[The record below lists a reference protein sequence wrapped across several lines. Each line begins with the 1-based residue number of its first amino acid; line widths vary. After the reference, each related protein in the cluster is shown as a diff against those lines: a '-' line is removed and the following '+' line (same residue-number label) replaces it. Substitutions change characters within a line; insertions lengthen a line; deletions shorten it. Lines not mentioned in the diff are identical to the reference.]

1 MVFGAGEAVA
11 RAGSTLWQESPASAW
26 AVLRRRPSSGPA
38 ACESRSCCQLLC
50 CSRNRYSL
58 ARFAM
63 CCCPA
68 VVVRPALRAAVVAE
82 DPAGMAA
89 KPVSAEAAPLAA
101 AVLFSTGKAREL
113 PRALP
118 SALSPERWEECP
130 RSPPLRAVLRDARGP
145 TIPCSS
151 PCPSCW
157 PLRSIS
163 SALSGCS
170 NSWFCTL
177 SRACRTNCGRP
188 ELLHSA
194 PTRCNRR
201 VIRVTPSS
209 TFG

>member
-1 MVFGAGEAVA
+1 MVFGAAKRFA
-11 RAGSTLWQESPASAW
+11 RSGSTPWPGSPTSAW
-26 AVLRRRPSSGPA
+26 AGLLRRPFWGRRRANHDRA
-38 ACESRSCCQLLC
+38 ANARVAAAIVIRLC
-50 CSRNRYSL
+50 V
-58 ARFAM
+58 AM
-63 CCCPA
+63 CRCPA

-89 KPVSAEAAPLAA
+89 KPVSAGAAPLAA
-101 AVLFSTGKAREL
+101 AVLFSTGKAPGTSEG
-113 PRALP
+113 P
-118 SALSPERWEECP
+118 SFGPSPERWEECP

-163 SALSGCS
+163 STLSGCS

-177 SRACRTNCGRP
+177 SRACPTTRGRP
-188 ELLHSA
+188 ELLHNA

-201 VIRVTPSS
+201 AIRGALSS